1 MFKLL
6 QLGMVLHSKL
16 SYLETLPPNG
26 TLVCSLTISL
36 SGGSAWN
43 RSERSIKRQAEGTC
57 QSLKPTGGRAPG
69 ALGSGKPC
77 LGAMLSHCLDLMRL
91 MET

>member
-1 MFKLL
+1 MLKLL
-6 QLGMVLHSKL
+6 RSGMAVHSKL
-16 SYLETLPPNG
+16 PYLATLPSG
-26 TLVCSLTISL
+26 TPACSLTMPL

-57 QSLKPTGGRAPG
+57 QPLEPTGGRAPG